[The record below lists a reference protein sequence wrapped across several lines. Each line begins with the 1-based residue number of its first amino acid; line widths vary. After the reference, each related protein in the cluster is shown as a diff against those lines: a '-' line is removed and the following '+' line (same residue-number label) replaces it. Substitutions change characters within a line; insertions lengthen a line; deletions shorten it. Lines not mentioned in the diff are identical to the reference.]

1 MGGIPGFGSVSGSL
15 RGYGSGG
22 IVASFAEA
30 ARNSWDQAQQGELDK
45 AAVKSVLPVAGYATG
60 IPAAQIKK
68 TLDAIEAARDGEDM
82 SVLDYLTGPPR
93 ACHPNPRRPE
103 ARAHGLARKT
113 GGSGKRV
120 SDPVTEG
127 GRRSH

>member
-1 MGGIPGFGSVSGSL
+1 MLTAEETFFGVIGGIPGFGSVSGSL

-45 AAVKSVLPVAGYATG
+45 AAVKSVLTVAGYATG

-68 TLDAIEAARDGEDM
+68 TLDAIEAARRSEEHTSALQSLMRISYAGFCLKQKI
-82 SVLDYLTGPPR
+82 STRKQHGR
-93 ACHPNPRRPE
+93 AQ
-103 ARAHGLARKT
+103 
-113 GGSGKRV
+113 V
-120 SDPVTEG
+120 
-127 GRRSH
+127 

>member
-1 MGGIPGFGSVSGSL
+1 MLPAGYSVFGVSGGIPGCGSVSGSL

-45 AAVKSVLPVAGYATG
+45 ASVKSVLTVAGYATG

-68 TLDAIEAARDGEDM
+68 TLDAIEAARDGEDV
-82 SVLDYLTGPPR
+82 SVLDYLTGSPR
-93 ACHPNPRRPE
+93 
-103 ARAHGLARKT
+103 
-113 GGSGKRV
+113 
-120 SDPVTEG
+120 D
-127 GRRSH
+127 

>member
-1 MGGIPGFGSVSGSL
+1 MRISDWSSDVCSSDLAIRGNWPDDDDEDGILDDLAMLTAEETFFGVIGGIPGFGSVSGSL

-45 AAVKSVLPVAGYATG
+45 AAVKSVLTVAGYATG

-68 TLDAIEAARDGEDM
+68 TD
-82 SVLDYLTGPPR
+82 
-93 ACHPNPRRPE
+93 
-103 ARAHGLARKT
+103 RKT
-113 GGSGKRV
+113 
-120 SDPVTEG
+120 T
-127 GRRSH
+127 RRNPSH

>member
-1 MGGIPGFGSVSGSL
+1 MFVDLVMLTGGETLWGVIGGMPVVGSVSGSL

-45 AAVKSVLPVAGYATG
+45 AAVKSVLTVAGYATG

-68 TLDAIEAARDGEDM
+68 TLDAIEAARDGEDV

-93 ACHPNPRRPE
+93 
-103 ARAHGLARKT
+103 
-113 GGSGKRV
+113 
-120 SDPVTEG
+120 D
-127 GRRSH
+127 